1 LNTHL
6 SYSFFFQW
14 DNNRAHVRWTHKI
27 SGPTE
32 PSLSPPVETKAAS
45 VQVSYSSPT
54 QQPLNNLSTLQRLWI
69 QSVFDDD
76 DNMDSDN
83 ESA

>member
-1 LNTHL
+1 
-6 SYSFFFQW
+6 
-14 DNNRAHVRWTHKI
+14 
-27 SGPTE
+27 
-32 PSLSPPVETKAAS
+32 VETKAAS
-45 VQVSYSSPT
+45 VQVSSSSPT

>member
-1 LNTHL
+1 
-6 SYSFFFQW
+6 
-14 DNNRAHVRWTHKI
+14 
-27 SGPTE
+27 
-32 PSLSPPVETKAAS
+32 VETKAAS
-45 VQVSYSSPT
+45 VQVSSSSPT
-54 QQPLNNLSTLQRLWI
+54 QQPLNNLSNLQRLWI